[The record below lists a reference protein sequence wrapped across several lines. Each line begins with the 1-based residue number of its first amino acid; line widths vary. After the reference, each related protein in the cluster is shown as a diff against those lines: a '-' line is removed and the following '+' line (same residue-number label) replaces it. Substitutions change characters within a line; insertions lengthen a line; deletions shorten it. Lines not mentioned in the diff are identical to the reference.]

1 MTSTPSPLASP
12 CVRIC
17 VLDAAGSLCIGCGRT
32 IEEISGWSG
41 MSEGARLAVMGV
53 LDERLR
59 VVEAL

>member
-1 MTSTPSPLASP
+1 MTSTPPPLASP

-17 VLDAAGSLCIGCGRT
+17 VLDAAASLCIGCGRT
-32 IEEISGWSG
+32 IEEIATWSG

-59 VVEAL
+59 SVEVL